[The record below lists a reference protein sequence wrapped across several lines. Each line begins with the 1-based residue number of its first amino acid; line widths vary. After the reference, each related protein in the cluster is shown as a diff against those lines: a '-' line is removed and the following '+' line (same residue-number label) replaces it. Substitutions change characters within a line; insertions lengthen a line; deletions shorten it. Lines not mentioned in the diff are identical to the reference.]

1 MTLSAGWEDHDSS
14 YVFFLPVVVVVV
26 DDVMKTYVA

>member
-14 YVFFLPVVVVVV
+14 YVFFLPVVVV